1 MKSLKH
7 SCLWSL
13 ICIINSAFGFLFAL
27 SHGFSQIPMQFGILV
42 FLIFFTLFP
51 RTQRYKT
58 IKDNSILFRSLIIGY
73 IINSILIPAHFLIG
87 AFSVDI
93 ISTGSLTLSNSSNI
107 SLATTNFIETFLITI
122 TMGLLLNVMAL
133 IISAFIYSI
142 QKISI
147 KIFCGQNIYNTQQ

>member
-7 SCLWSL
+7 SCLWSS

-42 FLIFFTLFP
+42 FFIFFTLFP

-58 IKDNSILFRSLIIGY
+58 IKDSSILFRSLIIGY
-73 IINSILIPAHFLIG
+73 IINSILIPAHFIIG

-93 ISTGSLTLSNSSNI
+93 ISIGSLTDSLNI
-107 SLATTNFIETFLITI
+107 SLATTKFIETFLITI
-122 TMGLLLNVMAL
+122 TMGLFLNVMAL
-133 IISAFIYSI
+133 IISLFICSI

-147 KIFCGQNIYNTQQ
+147 NIFCGQNIYNTQQ

>member
-7 SCLWSL
+7 SCLWSS

-73 IINSILIPAHFLIG
+73 IINSILIPAHFIIG
-87 AFSVDI
+87 TFSVDI
-93 ISTGSLTLSNSSNI
+93 ISIGSLTDSLNI
-107 SLATTNFIETFLITI
+107 SLATTKFIETFLITI
-122 TMGLLLNVMAL
+122 TMGLFLNVMAL
-133 IISAFIYSI
+133 IISLFIYSI

>member
-7 SCLWSL
+7 SCLWSS

-42 FLIFFTLFP
+42 FFIFFTLFP

-73 IINSILIPAHFLIG
+73 IINSILIPAHFIIG
-87 AFSVDI
+87 TFSVDI
-93 ISTGSLTLSNSSNI
+93 ISIGSLTDSLNI
-107 SLATTNFIETFLITI
+107 SLATTKFIETFLITI

>member
-7 SCLWSL
+7 SCLWSS

-42 FLIFFTLFP
+42 FFIFFTLFP

-73 IINSILIPAHFLIG
+73 IINSILIPAHFIIG
-87 AFSVDI
+87 TFSVDI
-93 ISTGSLTLSNSSNI
+93 ISIGSLTDSLNI
-107 SLATTNFIETFLITI
+107 SLATTKFIETFLITI
-122 TMGLLLNVMAL
+122 TMGLFLNVMAL
-133 IISAFIYSI
+133 IISLFIYSI